1 MLGGTP
7 GLGAAARAALALP
20 ARAGGLAVILLVQDS
35 WKRKCFPASFIGKKG
50 KCELGDWSYKLYDW
64 LVW

>member
-7 GLGAAARAALALP
+7 ALGAAALALP
-20 ARAGGLAVILLVQDS
+20 ARAGHLAVILLVQDS

-50 KCELGDWSYKLYDW
+50 KCGLGDWSYKLYD
-64 LVW
+64 